1 MRTSHEAVY
10 SGLSYAAWGYF
21 FLNFDFKLGTVT
33 ILPNFVGFLLFLSAI
48 SLLSRER
55 RELTLLRPLCA
66 LLAVWNIIGW
76 PLSWYGVELSGR
88 FLFLDLLVAAAEL
101 YFHFQFLTDMA
112 ALAEQYQPRN
122 VELDRQIRCRRAV
135 YVVLITA
142 VTLYMPHVKEL
153 PSFLGVVMILVL
165 TILAIVSFMIMWALF
180 RLRRYYREGGYN

>member
-1 MRTSHEAVY
+1 MAAQNDASY
-10 SGLSYAAWGYF
+10 NGLSYAAWGYF

-48 SLLSRER
+48 SLLSKER

-165 TILAIVSFMIMWALF
+165 IILAIVSFMIMWALF